1 MLFQGSQPRERQP
14 RVNFLLRP
22 RHGRKDGLSI
32 TAHMRHER
40 GARAGVLKPAAEHNG
55 TRILTE
61 GAILSVFHHADDFIG
76 VPLAWLSLEQMAPH
90 RSLAGPALFRQ
101 GPLDDCHLRKTFPV
115 ARVELAALQQRG
127 YQSCKVARAHIERL
141 KRKTVWIGRRFTP

>member
-40 GARAGVLKPAAEHNG
+40 GARAGMLKPAAEHYG
-55 TRILTE
+55 MRILTE

-76 VPLAWLSLEQMAPH
+76 VPLTWLSLEQVAPH
-90 RSLAGPALFRQ
+90 RILAVPELVCQ
-101 GPLDDCHLRKTFPV
+101 GLVDDCHRRKILPV
-115 ARVELAALQQRG
+115 ARIELAALQQRSS
-127 YQSCKVARAHIERL
+127 QSCKVARPHIKRL
-141 KRKTVWIGRRFTP
+141 NGTTVWMGR